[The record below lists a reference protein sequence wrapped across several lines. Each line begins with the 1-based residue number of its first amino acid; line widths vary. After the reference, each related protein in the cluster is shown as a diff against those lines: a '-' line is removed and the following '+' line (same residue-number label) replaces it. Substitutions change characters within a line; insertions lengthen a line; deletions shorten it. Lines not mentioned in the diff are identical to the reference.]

1 MRVARQE
8 TPGEDAGLRPPLH
21 SIERLYV
28 QGIAFLGQDRSGLT
42 REVGVELTKRFGS
55 GTTIDEPFQLR

>member
-8 TPGEDAGLRPPLH
+8 TLGEDAGLRPPLH

-28 QGIAFLGQDRSGLT
+28 QGIAFLGQHRSGLR
-42 REVGVELTKRFGS
+42 REVGVESPKRFGS
-55 GTTIDEPFQLR
+55 CTTIDEPFELR